1 MKYNLQQLRGLRFEY
16 LYKLSNR
23 YENFISQLF
32 NEGLDNT
39 QEYQNALDYKN
50 MIDDVLNELYY

>member
-16 LYKLSNR
+16 LYQLSNK
-23 YENFISQLF
+23 YDDFIQQLF
-32 NEGLDNT
+32 NDGLDDT